1 MCEPTVGPRLRRVA
15 HSYYAGSMAT
25 TTVRLDSDEERILDA
40 LAARYGGRSNAIRQ
54 AIRLLSARVER
65 QRILTEFLDE
75 WDAESGIVPDDVAE
89 ALAAH
94 YDL

>member
-1 MCEPTVGPRLRRVA
+1 
-15 HSYYAGSMAT
+15 MAT

-40 LAARYGGRSNAIRQ
+40 LAQTYGGRSNAIRE

-65 QRILTEFLDE
+65 QRALAAFLDD
-75 WDAESGIVPDDVAE
+75 WDAESGSVSGDATE
-89 ALAAH
+89 ALAKH

>member
-1 MCEPTVGPRLRRVA
+1 
-15 HSYYAGSMAT
+15 MAT

>member
-1 MCEPTVGPRLRRVA
+1 
-15 HSYYAGSMAT
+15 MAT
-25 TTVRLDSDEERILDA
+25 TTVRLDADDERILDA
-40 LAARYGGRSNAIRQ
+40 LAASYGGRSNAIRQ

-75 WDAESGIVPDDVAE
+75 WDAESGPVPDDVAE